1 MIKEGNKKVGQPAL
15 LSPSFE
21 DSMLIDLVRAMR
33 RDRRD
38 ALKRKPKSKR
48 TSEQIDELTEEPQI

>member
-1 MIKEGNKKVGQPAL
+1 LIKDGSKKVGQTTL

-38 ALKRKPKSKR
+38 ALKRKPKSKK
-48 TSEQIDELTEEPQI
+48 TSE